1 MRRISTAAFYLV
13 IAVSG
18 LGACSKNADAPTS
31 SANTPAPAAVIAE
44 PATPAP
50 APEQAPPMSRELA
63 ARLIRKHSPVIGP
76 ANARVTIVE
85 VLDPACEGC
94 AAFAPIV
101 HGILFVHPEDV
112 KVVVRYAA
120 FHQGSEDVVR
130 LLEAARL
137 QGKFEPTLDA
147 LFSRQAEW
155 ASHSAPNLAHIWKIA
170 ADVGLNIPRA
180 RKDAAAPR
188 VDEILRI
195 EKEDT
200 IALRVAQTPTFFVN
214 ERPMLEFGSTQL
226 KALVESELERTKPAA
241 NP

>member
-1 MRRISTAAFYLV
+1 MRRISSAAFCLV
-13 IAVSG
+13 LAVAG
-18 LGACSKNADAPTS
+18 LGACSKDADAPS
-31 SANTPAPAAVIAE
+31 SPANAPAPAIVAE
-44 PATPAP
+44 PAP
-50 APEQAPPMSRELA
+50 APAQAPPMSRELA
-63 ARLIRKHSPVIGP
+63 TRLIREHSPVIGP

-101 HGILFVHPEDV
+101 HGILFVHPDDV
-112 KVVVRYAA
+112 KVVMRFAA
-120 FHQGSEDVVR
+120 FHQGSDEAVR

-137 QGKFEPTLDA
+137 QGKFEPMLDA
-147 LFSRQAEW
+147 LFARQAEW
-155 ASHSAPNLAHIWKIA
+155 AAHSAPNIPHIWKIA

-180 RKDAAAPR
+180 RKDAVAKR

-214 ERPMLEFGSTQL
+214 ERPMLEFGSQQL
-226 KALVESELERTKPAA
+226 KTLVESELERTKPAT
-241 NP
+241 P

>member
-1 MRRISTAAFYLV
+1 MR
-13 IAVSG
+13 IAVTS
-18 LGACSKNADAPTS
+18 LVAVVFLSACSKTADAPPPPAES
-31 SANTPAPAAVIAE
+31 PAKVAATPVSAE
-44 PATPAP
+44 PAA
-50 APEQAPPMSRELA
+50 QAPPMSRELA
-63 ARLIRKHSPVIGP
+63 ARLIREHSPVIGP

-112 KVVVRYAA
+112 KVVVRFAA
-120 FHQGSEDVVR
+120 FHQGSEEVVR
-130 LLEAARL
+130 LLEAARQ
-137 QGKFEPTLDA
+137 QGKFEPMLDA
-147 LFSRQAEW
+147 LFGRQAEW

-170 ADVGLNIPRA
+170 ADVGLNVPRA

-188 VDEILRI
+188 VDDILRQ

-241 NP
+241 P